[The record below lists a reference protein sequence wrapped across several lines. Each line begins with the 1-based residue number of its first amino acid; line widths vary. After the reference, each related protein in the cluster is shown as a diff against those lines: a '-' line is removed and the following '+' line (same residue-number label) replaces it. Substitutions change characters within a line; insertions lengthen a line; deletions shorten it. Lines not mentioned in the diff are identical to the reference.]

1 MEIEDKVIDIATGV
15 ERPYLSGGLWGL
27 ELLWRGGGSYEMG
40 RTRWDVAGRCGG
52 TLVRPVEGSYA
63 RGVRLQ

>member
-27 ELLWRGGGSYEMG
+27 KLLWIGGGSYEMG
-40 RTRWDVAGRCGG
+40 RIRSDVAGRCGG
-52 TLVRPVEGSYA
+52 TLVRLVERSYA
-63 RGVRLQ
+63 GGVCLQ